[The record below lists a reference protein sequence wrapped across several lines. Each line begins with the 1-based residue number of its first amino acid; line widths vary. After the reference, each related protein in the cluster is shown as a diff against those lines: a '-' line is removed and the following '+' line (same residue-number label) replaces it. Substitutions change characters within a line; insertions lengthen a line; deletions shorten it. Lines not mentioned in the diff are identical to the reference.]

1 MKDPI
6 DFLNDGKIREMTLED
21 GTKIYIY
28 GVGVL
33 SVLIGEDRKTAKWHI
48 VNTNELSWFRPYI
61 KWKDKKT
68 YIEKELFLDEF
79 KISKERKK

>member
-33 SVLIGEDRKTAKWHI
+33 SVLVGENRKTAKWCMVHL
-48 VNTNELSWFRPYI
+48 NELDWFRPYI
-61 KWKDKKT
+61 KWK
-68 YIEKELFLDEF
+68 EELFLDEF
-79 KISKERKK
+79 EISKERSK